1 MLKRFR
7 DRVEAGQ
14 LLAKKLVDYA
24 HHPDAI
30 VIGLPRGGV
39 PVAAEVATALQVPL
53 DICIVRKL
61 GVPDRQELAMGA
73 IGSGGVCWL
82 NEDIIRDLRISRH
95 QIDLVMAR
103 ELRELERR
111 DRAYRG
117 DRPPL
122 DVRDRV
128 VILIDDG
135 LATGATMRAAIR
147 VLQQQQPAQL
157 IVAVPIASLEVV
169 RELEGEVNRVVYL
182 LAPEPFYA
190 IGYWYDNFDQTSD
203 REVCELLDRVNNLS
217 C

>member
-103 ELRELERR
+103 ELRELQRR

-135 LATGATMRAAIR
+135 LATGATMRAAIQ

>member
-103 ELRELERR
+103 ELRELQRR

-169 RELEGEVNRVVYL
+169 RELEGEVNWVVYL

-203 REVCELLDRVNNLS
+203 REVCELLDRVNS
-217 C
+217 